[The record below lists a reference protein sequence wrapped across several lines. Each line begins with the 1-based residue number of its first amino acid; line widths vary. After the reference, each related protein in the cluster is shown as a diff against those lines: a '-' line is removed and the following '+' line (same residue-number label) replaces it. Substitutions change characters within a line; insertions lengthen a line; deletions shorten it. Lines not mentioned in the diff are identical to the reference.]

1 MAGISKLPEEL
12 RLEILGWLVADQDA
26 LFSLYNASTTFRSS
40 LISYFIKRKPP
51 LLISW
56 AAEAG
61 DSKLLETV
69 LAQYPEATINGSSTE
84 ILYGICPPYALV
96 IAARKGHAKVVELIL
111 TMETAHKAQDALI
124 EAAKGGHADVV
135 SVILENFL
143 GHRSSGFHVAWSEAI
158 ERGHVEVKK
167 VFREYGNPACHCCTK
182 NLKLTTRKGK
192 RRGKGGNGK
201 RATGERGKIST
212 QHRVAK

>member
-26 LFSLYNASTTFRSS
+26 LFSLYKASTTFRSS
-40 LISYFIKRKPP
+40 LISYLIERKPR

-56 AAEAG
+56 AAETG
-61 DSKLLETV
+61 DSKLLERV
-69 LAQYPEATINGSSTE
+69 VAQYPEATINGSGEKLSG
-84 ILYGICPPYALV
+84 LCPPYALV
-96 IAARKGHAKVVELIL
+96 TAARKGHAKVVELIL

-135 SVILENFL
+135 SVMLENVL

-158 ERGHVEVKK
+158 ERGYLEVKK
-167 VFREYGNPACHCCTK
+167 VFREYCNPACRYCTK
-182 NLKLTTRKGK
+182 NLNLTARRGK
-192 RRGKGGNGK
+192 RREKGGNGK
-201 RATGERGKIST
+201 RAKGERGKIST